1 MTIGK
6 ISKKSKLIIGWRE
19 WCALPDL
26 AVPGIAAKID
36 TGAKTSSLHAYKIEP
51 FIRDSQQ
58 WVKFRVHP
66 IQRRRRP
73 EILCEAPVV
82 DKRAVTSSNG
92 ETEQR
97 FVISTTLVL
106 GAHRFTTEI
115 TLTNRDE
122 MGYRML
128 VGRQSLNQR
137 FVVDPSLSL
146 TTGDY
151 EEHELYPA
159 QQSTQGSL

>member
-1 MTIGK
+1 MAIGD
-6 ISKKSKLIIGWRE
+6 IPRKSKLIIGWRE

-26 AVPGIAAKID
+26 GVPGIAAKID
-36 TGAKTSSLHAYKIEP
+36 TGAKTSSVHAYKIEP
-51 FIRDSQQ
+51 FIKNGAL

-66 IQRRRRP
+66 VQRRRRP
-73 EILCEAPVV
+73 EIHCEAAVV

-92 ETEQR
+92 VTQER
-97 FVISTTLVL
+97 YVISTTLIL
-106 GAHRFTTEI
+106 GAHRFITEM

-128 VGRQSLNQR
+128 IGRQSLNHR

-151 EEHELYPA
+151 EEHELYPE
-159 QQSTQGSL
+159 QYPTKGTP